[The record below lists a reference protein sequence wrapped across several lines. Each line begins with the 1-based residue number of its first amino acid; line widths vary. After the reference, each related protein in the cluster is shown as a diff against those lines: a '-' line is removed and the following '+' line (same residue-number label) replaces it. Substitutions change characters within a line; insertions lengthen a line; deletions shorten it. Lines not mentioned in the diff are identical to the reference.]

1 MSVEQIKTVCVVGAG
16 QMGGGIAQVCA
27 TAGYRVLLSD
37 ISLERAE
44 VGRNKVV
51 AQVRRLVEKATL
63 TAEVAE
69 QIEARLIATAAG
81 LSEADLIIEAAT
93 ENVELKLQLLRNA
106 DAAAQP
112 HAILATNTS
121 SISITRLA
129 SVTSRPAQVVGLH
142 FMNPVPLMKLVE
154 IVRGLET
161 SDATLATAR
170 ALSLSLGKEVIV
182 SRDHPGF
189 VVNRMLVP
197 LVNEAIFALQEDLA
211 TVSDIDQG
219 ARLGLNHPMG
229 PLELADLIGLDTV
242 LAITEVLQSEFG
254 DTKYRAS
261 TLLRNMVAA
270 GRLGKK
276 SRRGFYDYDERG
288 KKLGEAPLFGSTSRV
303 PQ

>member
-1 MSVEQIKTVCVVGAG
+1 MTLSEIKTVCVLGAG
-16 QMGGGIAQVCA
+16 QMGGGIAQVCVS
-27 TAGYRVLLSD
+27 AGYRVLLSD
-37 ISLERAE
+37 ISLERATA
-44 VGRNKVV
+44 GRAKVLDF
-51 AQVRRLVEKATL
+51 VRRLVQKKELSAEAAT
-63 TAEVAE
+63 
-69 QIEARLIATAAG
+69 QIEGRLESTDSGVA
-81 LSEADLIIEAAT
+81 EADLIIEAAT
-93 ENVELKLQLLRNA
+93 ENVELKLRLLKNA
-106 DAAAQP
+106 DALARP
-112 HAILATNTS
+112 HAILASNTS

-129 SVTSRPAQVVGLH
+129 SVTARPASVVGLH

-161 SDATLATAR
+161 SEDTLASVR
-170 ALSLSLGKEVIV
+170 ALCLRIGKEVIV

-211 TVSDIDQG
+211 SVEDIDQG

-242 LAITEVLQSEFG
+242 LAITEVLQAEFG
-254 DTKYRAS
+254 DNKYRAS

-270 GRLGKK
+270 GRLGRK

-288 KKLGEAPLFGSTSRV
+288 KRIGPATLFAESAKV
-303 PQ
+303 AE

>member
-1 MSVEQIKTVCVVGAG
+1 MTLSEISTVCVLGAG

-27 TAGYRVLLSD
+27 SAGYRVLLSD
-37 ISLERAE
+37 ISLERATA
-44 VGRNKVV
+44 GRAKVLDF
-51 AQVRRLVEKATL
+51 VRRLVQKNELSAETAT
-63 TAEVAE
+63 
-69 QIEARLIATAAG
+69 QIEGRLEATDSG
-81 LSEADLIIEAAT
+81 LAEADLIIEAAT
-93 ENVELKLQLLRNA
+93 ENVELKLKLLKNA
-106 DAAAQP
+106 DALAQP
-112 HAILATNTS
+112 HAILASNTS

-129 SVTSRPAQVVGLH
+129 SVTARPASVVGLH

-161 SDATLATAR
+161 SEGTLASVR
-170 ALSLSLGKEVIV
+170 ALCQRIGKEVIV

-211 TVSDIDQG
+211 SVEDIDRG

-242 LAITEVLQSEFG
+242 LAITEVLQAEFG
-254 DTKYRAS
+254 DNKYRAS

-270 GRLGKK
+270 GRLGRK

-288 KKLGEAPLFGSTSRV
+288 KRIGPNTLFAESARV
-303 PQ
+303 AE